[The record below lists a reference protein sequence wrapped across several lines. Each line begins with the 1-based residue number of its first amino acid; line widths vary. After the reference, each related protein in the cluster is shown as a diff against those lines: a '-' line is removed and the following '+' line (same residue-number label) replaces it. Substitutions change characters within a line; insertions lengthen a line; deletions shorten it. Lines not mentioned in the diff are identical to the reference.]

1 MKTKFII
8 SLSTLLL
15 LLGSCSKDDFNDFD
29 KSEFDN
35 YRKKWFEADIQ
46 NYSFNINYFS
56 GAQGPQNAKITVKN
70 GKPKSIENIYGNDF
84 YRFKSISDIY
94 NDIEEDYKSHT
105 VKLNNNEI
113 KSIRLKIEYDSKLY
127 YPKKVNYSIGY
138 NTPIDGG
145 YYYDFTISDFK
156 ITYE

>member
-8 SLSTLLL
+8 SLSIILLL
-15 LLGSCSKDDFNDFD
+15 LTSCSKEDFIDFD
-29 KSEFDN
+29 EAEFIN

-56 GAQGPQNAKITVKN
+56 GVQGPQNAKITVEN

-94 NDIEEDYKSHT
+94 NDIEEDYKRHT

-113 KSIRLKIEYDSKLY
+113 RSIRIKIEYDSKLY

-138 NTPIDGG
+138 NEELYGG
-145 YYYDFTISDFK
+145 YYYDFIISDFQI
-156 ITYE
+156 ITD